1 MYFGRIKRALA
12 RAYQD
17 VVRHHTLQVS
27 AALSYYFVLSVFPA
41 LIFLS
46 AVLGFI
52 PSPDLF
58 GHVLLLMG
66 RLLPADTMSVVY
78 SVLGDVLSP
87 HRATW
92 LSFGMLGTIWMAS
105 AAFDSIIEAMDI
117 AYDVKCERPLWKSRL
132 LAIALGLICGALLL
146 AALAV
151 MVVGPRFGEW
161 LADQLALSAVFAAVW
176 PALRWTVAICFT
188 IMAVEVLYF
197 LAPNVKQRFG
207 ATLPGAILSV
217 AVWNGLSYLLGLY
230 FRHFAHFNR
239 TYGTLGGFVAFMVWL
254 YWTSFVLLVGAEL
267 NAELAKESKQGVV
280 QPKEAPPQDNER
292 AIARPPFDHAA

>member
-1 MYFGRIKRALA
+1 M
-12 RAYQD
+12 
-17 VVRHHTLQVS
+17 S
-27 AALSYYFVLSVFPA
+27 AALSFYFVLSVFPA

-58 GHVLLLMG
+58 AHVLLLMG
-66 RLLPADTMSVVY
+66 RLLPADTMRVVY
-78 SVLGDVLSP
+78 SVLGDVLSS

-117 AYDVKCERPLWKSRL
+117 AYDVKCERPFWKSRL
-132 LAIALGLICGALLL
+132 LAIGLGMICGALLL
-146 AALAV
+146 TALAV

-161 LADQLALSAVFAAVW
+161 LANRLDLSALFAVVW
-176 PALRWTVAICFT
+176 PALRWTIAICFT
-188 IMAVEVLYF
+188 ILTVEVLYF

-207 ATLPGAILSV
+207 ATLPGALLSV

-267 NAELAKESKQGVV
+267 NAELAKESKKGEVR
-280 QPKEAPPQDNER
+280 PKAAPTQDGER
-292 AIARPPFDHAA
+292 TILTPPFDRAA